1 MGKLIVVLT
10 LTERLGKTKYFAEH
24 GGSEVL
30 VLIE

>member
-1 MGKLIVVLT
+1 MGKLIVVT